1 MADIV
6 TNFIDGTWT
15 EATDGKRFPS
25 LNPADTREVVAEAP
39 LSGRADVDRAV
50 VAARVALEGWRL
62 LPAPRRGEILFR
74 AGEVLV
80 RRKRELGELVTREM
94 GKVLAEGLGDVQE
107 AIDIAFYMAGE
118 GRRLQGETVPSELPD
133 KECRSVRAP
142 LGVVAL
148 VTPWNFPVAIPAWK
162 LFAALICGNT
172 VILKPSSETP
182 ACAAALVRCL
192 EEAGI
197 PPGVVNLVFG
207 PGEEVGEYLMTHP
220 GVDAASFTGS
230 CAAGE
235 RLERLLAP
243 LHRPLALEMG
253 GKNAIIVMD
262 DANLELALEGTLW
275 GGFGTSGQR
284 CTAASRIIVQDRVHD
299 RFVAMLSEQAA
310 RMRLGNGLDA
320 ATAVGPLINK
330 AQGRKVLDY
339 IRIGEEEG
347 ARLLTGGRR
356 VTEGEFSHGF
366 FIAPT
371 VFADVTPAM
380 RIAREEIFGPVVS
393 VLRCASLDEAIAI
406 VNDVPFGLSSSIYSR
421 DVNAT
426 ARAERELAT
435 GIVYVNASTI
445 GAEVHLPFGGWRH
458 SGSGHPEAGGRG
470 GAVDFFTRIK
480 VIYRD
485 YSGRLQRAQIDTQEG
500 SRLRVQGD

>member
-1 MADIV
+1 MAGIV
-6 TNFIDGTWT
+6 TNFIAGTWV
-15 EATDGKRFPS
+15 EAADGRRFTS
-25 LNPADTREVVAEAP
+25 RNPADTREVVAEAP
-39 LSGRADVDRAV
+39 LSGPSDVDRAV
-50 VAARVALEGWRL
+50 AAARAALAGWRL

-74 AGEVLV
+74 AGEILA
-80 RRKRELGELVTREM
+80 RSKNELGELVTREM
-94 GKVLAEGLGDVQE
+94 GKVIAEGLGDVQE

-133 KECRSVRAP
+133 KECRSVREP

-162 LFAALICGNT
+162 LFSALICGNT

-192 EEAGI
+192 DEAGI
-197 PPGVVNLVFG
+197 PPGVVNLVCG
-207 PGEEVGEYLMTHP
+207 SGEEVGEYLMTHP

-235 RLERLLAP
+235 RLERLLAA

-284 CTAASRIIVQDRVHD
+284 CTAASRIIVHDRVHD

-310 RMRLGNGLDA
+310 RLRLGDGLNA
-320 ATAVGPLINK
+320 ATDVGPLIND

-356 VTEGEFSHGF
+356 LTDGALGHGF

-371 VFADVTPAM
+371 VFSGVTPVM

-406 VNDVPFGLSSSIYSR
+406 VNDVPFGLSSSIYSS
-421 DVNAT
+421 DVNTT
-426 ARAERELAT
+426 AQAERELAT
-435 GIVYVNASTI
+435 GIVYINASTI

-470 GAVDFFTRIK
+470 GAVDFFTRVK

-485 YSGRLQRAQIDTQEG
+485 FSGRLQKAQIDK
-500 SRLRVQGD
+500 